1 LIQSIFWIKLA
12 PHIIVKLCN
21 YRQFHDSKFAQRSSK
36 ALMKILQV
44 CSASEMGGGEVHVA
58 DLVRGL
64 ASRGH
69 ALYLAVRP
77 DSPLRGPLAGVNA
90 SWHEMPLRNSLD
102 LQSAREIARLSLEH
116 DIDIV
121 HAHMGRDYL
130 VAALACKQAANV
142 KLVLTR
148 HHYLPLKRGALYRWM
163 LRDIAAIIAVSD
175 SVRES
180 VIERLQISP
189 QRVRML
195 PNWIDPDRFKPSD
208 RDEARS
214 MFKVRSNIVVACIG
228 QITNAKGQEE
238 FVRAAASL
246 ARIRADVEFL
256 IAGEEHDE
264 EKSFTRHL
272 EGLAS
277 SLGLGDKLRFLGR
290 VSHVPELLAAVD
302 VVVVPSWDEGFS
314 LVTIEAM
321 AARRAVLAS
330 NVGGIAGIIK
340 DNVTGLMF
348 PPRDVHAL
356 TDKLLWLVSDAPLR
370 ERLSVQGQRDVYMR
384 FGRDQ
389 IIDQIEALYVEVMR
403 EPSVVRSP

>member
-1 LIQSIFWIKLA
+1 
-12 PHIIVKLCN
+12 
-21 YRQFHDSKFAQRSSK
+21 
-36 ALMKILQV
+36 MKILQV
-44 CSASEMGGGEVHVA
+44 CSASEMGGGEVHVT

-69 ALYLAVRP
+69 EIYLAVRP
-77 DSPLRGPLAGVNA
+77 GSPLRGPLAGVIA

-102 LQSAREIARLSLEH
+102 LQSARAIAHLVLEH
-116 DIDIV
+116 GIDIV

-130 VAALACKQAANV
+130 VAALACKQAEGA
-142 KLVLTR
+142 KLILTR

-163 LRDIAAIIAVSD
+163 LGDVAAVIAVSD

-180 VIERLQISP
+180 AIERLQLP
-189 QRVRML
+189 AGRVHML
-195 PNWIDPDRFKPSD
+195 PNWIDPERFKPAD
-208 RDEARS
+208 RDAARS
-214 MFKVRSNIVVACIG
+214 MFRVRSNIVVACIG
-228 QITNAKGQEE
+228 QITQAKGQEE

-246 ARIRADVEFL
+246 ARIRTDVEFL
-256 IAGEEHDE
+256 IAGEERDDG
-264 EKSFTRHL
+264 KPFTHHL
-272 EGLAS
+272 KGLAD
-277 SLGLGDKLRFLGR
+277 SLGLGEKLRFIGH
-290 VSHVPELLAAVD
+290 VGNVPELLAAVD

-330 NVGGIAGIIK
+330 NVGGIAGIIR

-370 ERLSVQGQRDVYMR
+370 ERLSVQGQRDVYTR
-384 FGRDQ
+384 FGREQ
-389 IIDQIEALYVEVMR
+389 IIDQIEALYARVKS
-403 EPSVVRSP
+403 EP

>member
-1 LIQSIFWIKLA
+1 
-12 PHIIVKLCN
+12 
-21 YRQFHDSKFAQRSSK
+21 
-36 ALMKILQV
+36 MKILQV

-64 ASRGH
+64 ATRGH
-69 ALYLAVRP
+69 AVYLAVRP
-77 DSPLRGPLAGVNA
+77 DSPLRESLAGVIA

-102 LQSAREIARLSLEH
+102 LQSARAIAHLVAEQG
-116 DIDIV
+116 IDIV

-130 VAALACKQAANV
+130 VAALACKQAAGV
-142 KLVLTR
+142 KLILTR

-163 LRDIAAIIAVSD
+163 LRDLDAVIAVSD

-180 VIERLQISP
+180 VIERLQLP
-189 QRVRML
+189 AERVRMI
-195 PNWIDPDRFKPSD
+195 PNWIDPDRFKPTD
-208 RDEARS
+208 RDAARA
-214 MFKVRSNIVVACIG
+214 MFRVRSNIVVACIG
-228 QITNAKGQEE
+228 QITEAKGQEE

-246 ARIRADVEFL
+246 ARIRTDVEFL
-256 IAGEEHDE
+256 IAGEERHE
-264 EKSFTRHL
+264 GKSFTQHL
-272 EGLAS
+272 EALAH

-290 VSHVPELLAAVD
+290 VNHIPELLAAVD

-330 NVGGIAGIIK
+330 NIGGIAGIIK

-356 TDKLLWLVSDAPLR
+356 TDKLLWMVSDAPLR
-370 ERLSVQGQRDVYMR
+370 ERLSVQAQRDVYTR
-384 FGRDQ
+384 YGRDQ
-389 IIDQIEALYVEVMR
+389 IIDQIEALYVEVKR
-403 EPSVVRSP
+403 DG